1 MQTMKI
7 DQLIRKLLPKDE
19 KFYQLLEES
28 TANLV
33 KGGEA
38 LNMLPKCKTQEDRE
52 KTASVIKEIE
62 HQGDS
67 ITHRIFNELN
77 STFVTPIDRED
88 IHLLASALDDVL
100 DHIDGVTAR
109 FNLYKVQAVPE
120 NMVHLIEVLNK
131 SIVELSNGVHHLRN
145 LNDMK
150 SLGEIIKKVNDYE
163 NEADTIF
170 DQAIADLFEKEKD
183 PITIIKLKEIFVGLE
198 TATDKCEDA
207 ANVLEGLLIKHN

>member
-1 MQTMKI
+1 MKL
-7 DQLIRKLLPKDE
+7 DLWIRKLLPKDE

-28 TANLV
+28 TTNLLKAGV
-33 KGGEA
+33 A
-38 LNMLPKCKTQEDRE
+38 LRMLPKCRTQNDRE
-52 KTASVIKEIE
+52 NTASIIKDIE
-62 HQGDS
+62 HAGDS

-100 DHIDGVTAR
+100 DHIDGVAAR
-109 FNLYKVQAVPE
+109 FNLYKVPAVPDI
-120 NMVHLIEVLNK
+120 MVDLIEVLNK
-131 SIVELSNGVHHLRN
+131 SIIELTDGVHHLRN
-145 LNDMK
+145 LNDVK

-163 NEADTIF
+163 NQADMIF
-170 DQAIADLFEKEKD
+170 DRAIADLFEKEKD

>member
-1 MQTMKI
+1 MKL
-7 DQLIRKLLPKDE
+7 DFWIRKLLPKDE

-28 TANLV
+28 TTNLV
-33 KGGEA
+33 KAGVA
-38 LNMLPKCKTQEDRE
+38 LRMLPKCRTQQDRE
-52 KTASVIKEIE
+52 NTAAVIKDIE
-62 HQGDS
+62 HAGDS

-100 DHIDGVTAR
+100 DHIDGVAAR
-109 FNLYKVQAVPE
+109 FNLYKVPAVPDI
-120 NMVHLIEVLNK
+120 MVDLIEVLNK
-131 SIVELSNGVHHLRN
+131 SIVELTDGVHHLRN
-145 LNDMK
+145 LNDMS

-163 NEADTIF
+163 NQADMIF
-170 DQAIADLFEKEKD
+170 DRAIADLFEKEKD
-183 PITIIKLKEIFVGLE
+183 PITVIKLKEIFVGLE

>member
-1 MQTMKI
+1 MKL
-7 DQLIRKLLPKDE
+7 DLWIRKLLPKDE

-28 TANLV
+28 TTNLLKAGV
-33 KGGEA
+33 A
-38 LNMLPKCKTQEDRE
+38 LRMLPKCRTQHDRE
-52 KTASVIKEIE
+52 NTASIIKDIE
-62 HQGDS
+62 HAGDS

-100 DHIDGVTAR
+100 DHIDGVAAR
-109 FNLYKVQAVPE
+109 FNLYKVPAVPDI
-120 NMVHLIEVLNK
+120 MVDLIEVLNK
-131 SIVELSNGVHHLRN
+131 SIIELTDGVHHLRN
-145 LNDMK
+145 LNDVR

-163 NEADTIF
+163 NQADMIF
-170 DQAIADLFEKEKD
+170 DRAIADLFEKEKD

>member
-1 MQTMKI
+1 MKL
-7 DQLIRKLLPKDE
+7 DFWIRKLLPKDE

-28 TANLV
+28 TTNLV
-33 KGGEA
+33 KAGVA
-38 LNMLPKCKTQEDRE
+38 LRMLPKCRTQQDRE
-52 KTASVIKEIE
+52 NTAAIIKDIE
-62 HQGDS
+62 HAGDS

-100 DHIDGVTAR
+100 DHIDGVAAR
-109 FNLYKVQAVPE
+109 FNLYKVPAVPDI
-120 NMVHLIEVLNK
+120 MVDLIEVLNK
-131 SIVELSNGVHHLRN
+131 SIVELTDGVHHLRN
-145 LNDMK
+145 LNDMS

-163 NEADTIF
+163 NQADMIF
-170 DQAIADLFEKEKD
+170 DRAIADLFEKEKD
-183 PITIIKLKEIFVGLE
+183 PITVIKLKEIFVGLE